1 MKKCPFCNSSNIT
14 ISYDYGDYATCL
26 VCGASGPH
34 KDRATRANAI
44 RFWNKRKEETM
55 CVPEISIRPDGKG
68 FIVRKGGIDWTIE
81 RGEGFFTAWNEGP
94 RANCSLGFGHTI
106 MDAVS
111 NALEN
116 VRATESTEASVQEG
130 KREA

>member
-1 MKKCPFCNSSNIT
+1 MATERAAISS
-14 ISYDYGDYATCL
+14 
-26 VCGASGPH
+26 
-34 KDRATRANAI
+34 
-44 RFWNKRKEETM
+44 WNQRKEDKV
-55 CVPEISIRPDGKG
+55 CVPECFIRPDGRG

-130 KREA
+130 RREA